1 MDALA
6 PRAEEGRGKT
16 AKSLGKLSSKHSRG
30 FPNGETC
37 LDKVEITIAELL
49 GYGR

>member
-1 MDALA
+1 MA
-6 PRAEEGRGKT
+6 PMADEGRGKT
-16 AKSLGKLSSKHSRG
+16 TKSLGELSSKHSRG

-37 LDKVEITIAELL
+37 LDKVGITIAEHL